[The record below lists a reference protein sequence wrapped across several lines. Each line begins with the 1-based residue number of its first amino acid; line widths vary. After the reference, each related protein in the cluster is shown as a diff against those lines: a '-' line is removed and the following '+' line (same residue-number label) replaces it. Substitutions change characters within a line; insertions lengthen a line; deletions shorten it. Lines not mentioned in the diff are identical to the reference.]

1 MTTKKSQKIPKKY
14 YCENCDYTT
23 SSKKDYNKH
32 LMTRKHKLQQNTTDL
47 SQKSPLEENLFIC
60 ECGKSYTYRG
70 SLFNHKK
77 KCELINTVI
86 TIDESKEK
94 NEKGPDYNNL
104 ICKLLQDNKEMRDLL
119 KDQQDQHNKELKTL
133 LPKIGNNNTTNN
145 NTQFNINVFL
155 NEECKNAIN
164 LSDFIAQL
172 SIEIK
177 DLVSIAENGFIDGI
191 GQTICQGLKQL
202 SIYERPIHCTDKKR
216 DTLYIKESDNWSKDT
231 TEHELMKNA
240 IQKLKKRNM
249 KEIST
254 LLTNNEEQDEFNEE
268 DLAMKIIHN
277 HVKGSHEDQ
286 EKSLNKIIKNVSK
299 EVLIDKTKINEDK
312 EKK

>member
-1 MTTKKSQKIPKKY
+1 MTTKKSLKIPNILL
-14 YCENCDYTT
+14 CEKCNYST

-32 LMTRKHKLQQNTTDL
+32 LLTRKHKLQQNTTNL
-47 SQKSPLEENLFIC
+47 SQKSPREENEYIC

-70 SLFNHKK
+70 SLHNHKK
-77 KCELINTVI
+77 KCSFLHNEVVQINV
-86 TIDESKEK
+86 EK
-94 NEKGPDYNNL
+94 NNKSEKNPDYNSL
-104 ICKLLQDNKEMRDLL
+104 ICKLLQDNKEMRELL
-119 KDQQDQHNKELKTL
+119 KDQQDNHNKEMINI

-155 NEECKNAIN
+155 NEECKDAIN

-172 SIEIK
+172 SIELK
-177 DLVSIAENGFIDGI
+177 DLVSVAENGFIEGI
-191 GQTICQGLKQL
+191 GKTICQGLKQL

-249 KEIST
+249 KQISE
-254 LLTNNEEQDEFNEE
+254 LLTSSENSDDFDEE
-268 DLAMKIIHN
+268 DLAMKIIQN
-277 HVKGSHEDQ
+277 HVQGTNQDQ
-286 EKSLNKIIKNVSK
+286 EKSMNKIIKNVSK
-299 EVLIDKTKINEDK
+299 EVLLDKTKL
-312 EKK
+312 

>member
-1 MTTKKSQKIPKKY
+1 MTTKKSQKIPKKF
-14 YCENCDYTT
+14 YCESCDYTT

-32 LMTRKHKLQQNTTDL
+32 LLTRKHKIQQNTTDL
-47 SQKSPLEENLFIC
+47 SQKSPPEKNEFIC

-77 KCELINTVI
+77 KCTFSICEVVN
-86 TIDESKEK
+86 IDSNKSEETDKT
-94 NEKGPDYNNL
+94 PDYNKL
-104 ICKLLQDNKEMRDLL
+104 ICKLLEDNKDMRELL
-119 KDQQDQHNKELKTL
+119 KDQQEQHNNEIQKL
-133 LPKIGNNNTTNN
+133 LPKLGNNNTTNN

-155 NEECKNAIN
+155 NEECKDAIN

-172 SIEIK
+172 SIELK
-177 DLVSIAENGFIDGI
+177 DLVSVAENGFIEGI

-216 DTLYIKESDNWSKDT
+216 ETLYIKESDSWSKDT

-249 KEIST
+249 KQVSELLIS
-254 LLTNNEEQDEFNEE
+254 NEENSDFDEE
-268 DLAMKIIHN
+268 DLAMKIIQN
-277 HVKGSHEDQ
+277 HVHVTNQDQ
-286 EKSLNKIIKNVSK
+286 EKSMNKIIKNVSK
-299 EVLIDKTKINEDK
+299 EVLLDKKKI
-312 EKK
+312 

>member
-1 MTTKKSQKIPKKY
+1 MTTKKSLKIPNILL
-14 YCENCDYTT
+14 CEKCNYST

-32 LMTRKHKLQQNTTDL
+32 LLTRKHKLQQNTTIL
-47 SQKSPLEENLFIC
+47 SQKSPQEENEYIC

-70 SLFNHKK
+70 SLHNHKK
-77 KCELINTVI
+77 KCSFLHNEVVQINV
-86 TIDESKEK
+86 EK
-94 NEKGPDYNNL
+94 NNKSEKNPDYNSL
-104 ICKLLQDNKEMRDLL
+104 ICKLLQGNKEMRELL
-119 KDQQDQHNKELKTL
+119 KDQQDNHNKEMINI

-155 NEECKNAIN
+155 NEECKDAIN

-172 SIEIK
+172 SIELK
-177 DLVSIAENGFIDGI
+177 DLVSVAENGFIEGI
-191 GQTICQGLKQL
+191 GKTICQGLKQL

-249 KEIST
+249 KQISE
-254 LLTNNEEQDEFNEE
+254 LLTSSENSDDFDEE
-268 DLAMKIIHN
+268 DLAMKIIQN
-277 HVKGSHEDQ
+277 HVQGTNQDQ
-286 EKSLNKIIKNVSK
+286 EKSMNKIIKNVSK
-299 EVLIDKTKINEDK
+299 EVLLDKTKL
-312 EKK
+312 

>member
-1 MTTKKSQKIPKKY
+1 MTTKKSQKIPNIFL
-14 YCENCDYTT
+14 CEKCNYST

-32 LMTRKHKLQQNTTDL
+32 LLTRKHKLQQNTTNL
-47 SQKSPLEENLFIC
+47 SQKSPQEENEYIC

-70 SLFNHKK
+70 SLHNHKK
-77 KCELINTVI
+77 KCSFLHNELVNINVDNT
-86 TIDESKEK
+86 K
-94 NEKGPDYNNL
+94 NNNKNPDYNDL
-104 ICKLLQDNKEMRDLL
+104 ICKLLQDNKEMRELL
-119 KDQQDQHNKELKTL
+119 KDQQDHHNKEMKDL

-155 NEECKNAIN
+155 NEECKDAIN

-172 SIEIK
+172 SIELK
-177 DLVSIAENGFIDGI
+177 DLVSVAENGFIEGI

-249 KEIST
+249 KQISE
-254 LLTNNEEQDEFNEE
+254 LLTSSENSDDFDEE
-268 DLAMKIIHN
+268 DLAMKIIQN
-277 HVKGSHEDQ
+277 HVQGTNQDQ
-286 EKSLNKIIKNVSK
+286 EKSMNKIIKNVSK
-299 EVLIDKTKINEDK
+299 EVLLDKTKL
-312 EKK
+312 